1 MNWLGD
7 SLAGLVAKA
16 GVGTLLIL
24 SFVAKAEAFDH
35 SHQKWTS
42 VLSQY
47 QVNGEFRYGKLKG
60 EEAKGGES
68 GFRRYLA
75 ELNGVSGKAYEE
87 FSRAQ
92 KMAFLINAYNALTV
106 KLIVDHYP
114 VKSIKDTGTLFTKPW
129 SIKFFDLLDG
139 AIKSLDPIEHEY
151 LRPKFSDYRIH
162 AAVNCASK
170 SCPELREDAFVPEKL
185 DAQLD
190 DQMGRWLTDPH
201 RNRVDH
207 TSKTIYLSKIFDWY
221 GKDFEST
228 KGGINSVLVK
238 HATGLYKDAVARGYG
253 IKFLD
258 YDWDLNEPT
267 NRK

>member
-1 MNWLGD
+1 MKYFIAFL
-7 SLAGLVAKA
+7 SLF
-16 GVGTLLIL
+16 T
-24 SFVAKAEAFDH
+24 FEASAISFDH

-42 VLSQY
+42 VLFQY
-47 QVNGEFRYGKLKG
+47 RVLGEFHYRELKVELAKSPASEFGRYLNDLKG
-60 EEAKGGES
+60 VPPG
-68 GFRRYLA
+68 
-75 ELNGVSGKAYEE
+75 AYEG

-106 KLIVDHYP
+106 KLIIDHYP

-170 SCPELREDAFVPEKL
+170 SCPELREEAFIAEKL

-190 DQMGRWLTDPH
+190 DQMNRWLSDPS

-207 TSKTIYLSKIFDWY
+207 AGKTIFLSKIFDWY
-221 GKDFEST
+221 GKDFESD
-228 KGGINSVLVK
+228 KVGITAVLVR
-238 HATGLYKDAVARGYG
+238 HAPGQYKDAVARGYT
-253 IKFLD
+253 IKFLG
-258 YDWDLNEPT
+258 YDWGLNEPT
-267 NRK
+267 KGK